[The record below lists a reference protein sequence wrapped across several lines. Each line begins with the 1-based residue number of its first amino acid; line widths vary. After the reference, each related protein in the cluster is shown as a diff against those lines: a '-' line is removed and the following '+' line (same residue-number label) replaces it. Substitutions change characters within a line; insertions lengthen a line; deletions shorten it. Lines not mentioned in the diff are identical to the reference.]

1 MGSKSVAA
9 GLLILTH
16 DGIGPAL
23 LGTAT
28 LMLEGCPLA
37 AKLLNVSTESDPDQL
52 LIDTTE
58 LAEELDSGNG
68 VLILTDLPGSTPSNI
83 AAQIAGK
90 KKNIRIVSGV
100 NLSMLI
106 RILNYPDCNLDE
118 LTAKALSGGRDGI
131 VQV

>member
-1 MGSKSVAA
+1 MSV
-9 GLLILTH
+9 GVLILTH

-23 LGTAT
+23 LGTAK

-37 AKLLNVSTESDPDQL
+37 AKLLNASVESDPDQL
-52 LIDTTE
+52 LIDATE
-58 LAEELDSGNG
+58 LTDELDNGDG

-83 AAQIAGK
+83 ASEIARNK
-90 KKNIRIVSGV
+90 NNIRIVSGV

-106 RILNYPDCNLDE
+106 RILNYPDSSLE
-118 LTAKALSGGRDGI
+118 EITEKALSGGRDGI